1 MKIFNKTLILT
12 IFLLT
17 SLAFCL
23 YGEKITFSASYMTGT
38 AGDNN
43 GKTTLSGNAR
53 VQTESME
60 ISADQI
66 ELSGKDYRTITAS
79 GNINGT
85 NLETKMTFTCQSM
98 TYDRETKVALL
109 ENAVHLVDTENDVT
123 ADAEIIEYSQNSN
136 VAVMQIQ
143 VNIVQKDNKCTAAH
157 AIYRKNE
164 QMLEMSGNP
173 NITQGTDNFRAQNIT
188 LNLETQ
194 EITLDGRVK
203 GSVTTSSKEESSGPA
218 PSDNMDSPS
227 PDSATENAPAE
238 DSAPQTE
245 TSQTETNQST
255 SEENDE

>member
-1 MKIFNKTLILT
+1 MNSFNKYILLT
-12 IFLLT
+12 IISLLFT
-17 SLAFCL
+17 ALSSNA
-23 YGEKITFSASYMTGT
+23 EKITFSASSMSGT
-38 AGDNN
+38 AGDSN
-43 GKTTLSGNAR
+43 GKTILSGKAHIL
-53 VQTESME
+53 TETME

-66 ELSGKDYRTITAS
+66 ELSGKNYRMISAS
-79 GNINGT
+79 GNISGT

-98 TYDRETKVALL
+98 NYDRETKVALL

-143 VNIVQKDNKCTAAH
+143 VNLTQKDNKCTAAH

-173 NITQGTDNFRAQNIT
+173 NITQGTDTFRAQNIT

-203 GSVTTSSKEESSGPA
+203 GSVTTTSKKEKSPSEPVQPEPPAAEESKEP
-218 PSDNMDSPS
+218 
-227 PDSATENAPAE
+227 ENE
-238 DSAPQTE
+238 
-245 TSQTETNQST
+245 
-255 SEENDE
+255 